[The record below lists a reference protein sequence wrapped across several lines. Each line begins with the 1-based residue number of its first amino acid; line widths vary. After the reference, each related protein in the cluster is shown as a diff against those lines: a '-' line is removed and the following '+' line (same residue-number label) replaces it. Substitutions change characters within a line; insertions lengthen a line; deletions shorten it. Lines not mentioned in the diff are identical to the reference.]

1 MKSSEIQLGHDYAV
15 IPSWEYSSQDKKDPQ
30 RVQKQHVAKAQLV
43 SLTKYEYK
51 VYRGDTA
58 TDPEFVKAQQGSRT
72 VGYLVKSDKWAG
84 NGYAEIYWLA
94 RPQDIVAMWGVLE
107 PRWAEEERQEKERE
121 KQQALEQQKREEER
135 KLSEEKRVRYE
146 TSTRD
151 ALRAI
156 IGANR
161 VTDKSVQFNTRY
173 SDTHATVELTT
184 DVFNLLL
191 EKVLEAKDMVG

>member
-94 RPQDIVAMWGVLE
+94 RPQDIVALWGVLE
-107 PRWAEEERQEKERE
+107 PRWTEEERQEKERE

-161 VTDKSVQFNTRY
+161 VTDKSVQFNTRF

>member
-94 RPQDIVAMWGVLE
+94 RPQDIVALWGVLE

-135 KLSEEKRVRYE
+135 RLSEEKRVRYE

-161 VTDKSVQFNTRY
+161 VTEKSVQFNTRF

>member
-15 IPSWEYSSQDKKDPQ
+15 IPSWEYSSQDKKDAL

-51 VYRGDTA
+51 VYRGETA

-84 NGYAEIYWLA
+84 SGHTEIYWLA
-94 RPQDIVAMWGVLE
+94 RPQDIVALWGVLE

-121 KQQALEQQKREEER
+121 KQLAIEQQKREEER
-135 KLSEEKRVRYE
+135 KLAEEKRVRYE
-146 TSTRD
+146 SSTRD

-161 VTDKSVQFNTRY
+161 VTDKSVQFNLRY
-173 SDTHATVELTT
+173 SESLGTVELTT

-191 EKVLEAKDMVG
+191 EKVLEAKDLVG

>member
-1 MKSSEIQLGHDYAV
+1 MKSSELLLGHDYAV
-15 IPSWEYSSQDKKDPQ
+15 IPSWEYSSADKKDPT

-51 VYRGDTA
+51 VYRGESAD
-58 TDPEFVKAQQGSRT
+58 DPEFVKAQQGSRT

-84 NGYAEIYWLA
+84 SGHTEIYWLA
-94 RPQDIVAMWGVLE
+94 RPQDIVALWGVVE
-107 PRWAEEERQEKERE
+107 PRWAEEERQEKERQ
-121 KQQALEQQKREEER
+121 KQQELEQKRREEER
-135 KLSEEKRVRYE
+135 KLLEEKRVRYE
-146 TSTRD
+146 TSTRE
-151 ALRAI
+151 ALRSI

-161 VTDKSVQFNTRY
+161 VTEKSVQFNTRF

-191 EKVLEAKDMVG
+191 EKVLEAKDLVG